1 MIYVDFREPERI
13 VEKLKQMGAD
23 VERRNLDVGD
33 YLIKH
38 GSYEVA
44 VERKGVNDFLN
55 SIVDGRLFRQ
65 CHVLSSRY
73 PLSFLVVVGDLRGA
87 LVARNFSLQAVVGA
101 IVSIAVKNDPG
112 QVVPLIFESEDE
124 LCYML
129 KSVERKLIEGELR
142 IAPRLQKAEK
152 PEIAMLTAIPGI
164 GEKRAIALLKRFG
177 SIYRIANASVA
188 ELMRVDGIG
197 EKRAKQIYR
206 TFRRRF
212 EI

>member
-1 MIYVDFREPERI
+1 MIYADFREPDRI
-13 VEKLKQMGAD
+13 VEKLKQMGVD
-23 VERRNLDVGD
+23 VERKSLDVGD

-38 GSYEVA
+38 GSYEVV
-44 VERKGVNDFLN
+44 VERKSVNDFLN

-73 PLSFLVVVGDLRGA
+73 PLSFLVVVGDLRRA

-101 IVSIAVKNDPG
+101 IVSIAIKNDPG

-129 KSVERKLIEGELR
+129 KSVERKLVEGELR

-177 SIYRIANASVA
+177 SVYRIANASVA

-206 TFRRRF
+206 TFRQQF
-212 EI
+212 K